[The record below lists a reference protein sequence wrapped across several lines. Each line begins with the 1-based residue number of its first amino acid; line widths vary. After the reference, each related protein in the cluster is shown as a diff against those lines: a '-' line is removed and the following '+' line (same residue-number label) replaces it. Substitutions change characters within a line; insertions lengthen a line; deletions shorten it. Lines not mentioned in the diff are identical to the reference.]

1 MISSYFFHR
10 LIDFSYKLLS
20 ILINLTIYYYYEYKD
35 EELKDKIESLF
46 LYDFEGKA
54 IYDKMASSYVEI
66 DGEWVSEGLEDLELS
81 SDEIYEI
88 YKYLFQLNKEFAV
101 SIKKLNDI
109 SNYFDKEED
118 RITSELDM
126 LTLRGKKE
134 KVKKNY
140 FILISILAQILSL
153 MSLLFLFRNLIK
165 ERL

>member
-1 MISSYFFHR
+1 MNMSF
-10 LIDFSYKLLS
+10 
-20 ILINLTIYYYYEYKD
+20 YYYEYKD

-54 IYDKMASSYVEI
+54 IYDKMVSSYVKV

-88 YKYLFQLNKEFAV
+88 YKYLFQLNKEFAI
-101 SIKKLNDI
+101 SIRKLNDI

-118 RITSELDM
+118 KITSELDI
-126 LTLRGKKE
+126 LTLRGKEE